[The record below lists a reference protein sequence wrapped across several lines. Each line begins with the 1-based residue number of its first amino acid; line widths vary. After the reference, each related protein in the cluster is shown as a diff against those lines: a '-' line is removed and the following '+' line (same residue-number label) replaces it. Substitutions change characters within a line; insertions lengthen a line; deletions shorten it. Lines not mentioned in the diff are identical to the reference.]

1 MAENSGQIVVASSPR
16 DTIIDVKSL
25 EKPEEVN
32 KQRRQYDWI
41 QMRAT
46 LKAQECSKLLNAKLV
61 VKDSRRSKI
70 SNYGNILKNVEVLS
84 QRMNL
89 CVLHLKG
96 FKIPYVHDDRRY
108 GTHSIQNEKL
118 NNVKRLK
125 HRDPTIHGSNP

>member
-1 MAENSGQIVVASSPR
+1 MAENSGQTAVASSPR
-16 DTIIDVKSL
+16 DTIIDVQSL
-25 EKPEEVN
+25 ENPEEEVN

-89 CVLHLKG
+89 CVL
-96 FKIPYVHDDRRY
+96 I
-108 GTHSIQNEKL
+108 
-118 NNVKRLK
+118 
-125 HRDPTIHGSNP
+125 